1 MDFTPNKGQH
11 AAIYTRGKE
20 LLVSASA
27 GAGKTKS
34 LCWRIVTRLADQ
46 ETPSSLARM
55 LVVTFTKAAAA
66 EMRKRIGEYI
76 RIELKD
82 AAARGDEK
90 TVQHLKKQL
99 LLLPLAKISTI
110 DSFCLEVVRNNFEK
124 LDISPGVRVADG
136 SELQEIKERI
146 MRRCMGVLYDED
158 PSLMGQLTDGLLTVY
173 ADDKLPEELVR
184 FYEQTLSE
192 PGGYTLLDKAA
203 RIVEEDAKKTYFE
216 SFCGGV
222 CGEKTLQ
229 ELAFF
234 IEEYEYY
241 LSFLEG
247 DAENTAQYAFVKKEL
262 DELIGLRT
270 LFLKDPEE
278 YCRYLQEYDLAR
290 FKGAK
295 GGAKQSEYFK
305 LLRKNAKSYIESK
318 KKQRIDYDLSDSPR
332 LLGESA
338 QLLRLYARLFALYE
352 GQLREKKRKMG
363 VIEFSDI
370 LLFTE
375 KLFYDEQGEKTDL
388 ARETALEFDEIYID
402 EFQDVN
408 GLQEKIF
415 LALSEK
421 NRFLVGDVKQSIYGF
436 RGACPDIFSSMRDR
450 FPSVETEGAQGKIFL
465 TENYRS
471 NEGVLRFVNSTCG
484 RLLSLCTDMSY
495 FKEDDLVAGKKSAQ
509 TILPHIC
516 LISGGK
522 NNEFLSDAQDKEA
535 EYTAR
540 CIKELID
547 AGRAPCDI
555 AVLVRSRGQKPE
567 RIAAALEKYGVKAA
581 IEKGSSFFEAPEIL
595 LVCALLEAIDK
606 PTDDIALAA
615 IMKSPIFGFTMEELT
630 KIRLAQGKKGSLFA
644 SVCAYGARTG
654 EEQVCRV
661 PAFLAE
667 YRELSMEL
675 TVEKLLWRLYDDL
688 SLLSLLCVGE
698 EEERAEQI
706 GGNLLYFYDMAS
718 AFTANS
724 QGRLGAFLAQ
734 ISYLSQKGKGVES
747 ERADAPADAVQVMTF
762 HGSKGLEFPV
772 CWLYGCGDRLAL
784 SGKSIPFDRTLG
796 PRFPLVDREQGI
808 LSSKNALYHAI
819 ETRARE
825 KGLNEE
831 LRLLYVAMTRA
842 VEELYISGSASKDL
856 LSLFEVSE
864 CIKTKRGHP
873 ELMGTPSYLSFIAC
887 ALGKDR
893 GNCQIHIDSFPWQ
906 IREWK
911 EEASLQD
918 FMEQTDAPRVLTER
932 AQQLLACYRDRLS
945 FNYPYEDAVSLPA
958 KLAVSKLSPDIF
970 DEEKEEEQELLY
982 SVEEDIVPLFYAD
995 QGKETH
1001 TATSAQ
1007 IGTATHA
1014 FMQFCSFERVEAWGV
1029 GAELSHLT
1037 REKYLDAR
1045 TAGLVEEGAVAA
1057 FFESA
1062 LYHRLKHAR
1071 QIYREKRFLYE
1082 LPADQFSSETQ
1093 KKSAL
1098 FGETVVVQG
1107 VIDCFFEDEEGRLV
1121 LFDYKTD
1128 HFSKEQ
1134 LRDPEGCVR
1143 ILRARHAQQL
1153 TYYKKAVEQL
1163 TGRAVDETLVY
1174 SFALGKAVSMD

>member
-46 ETPSSLARM
+46 EAPASLSRM

-82 AAARGDEK
+82 AAERGDEK
-90 TVQHLKKQL
+90 TVKHLKKQL

-110 DSFCLEVVRNNFEK
+110 DSFCLELVRNNFEK
-124 LDISPGVRVADG
+124 LHISPGVRVADG
-136 SELQEIKERI
+136 SELEEMKERI
-146 MRRCMGVLYDED
+146 MRRCMGALYDED

-184 FYEQTLSE
+184 FYEQTLCE
-192 PGGYTLLDKAA
+192 PGGYTLLEHAA
-203 RIVEEDAKKTYFE
+203 RIVEEDAQKPYFE

-222 CGEKTLQ
+222 CGEKTLE
-229 ELAFF
+229 ELSFF
-234 IEEYEYY
+234 VEEYERY

-247 DAENTAQYAFVKKEL
+247 DEENTAQYAFVKKEL
-262 DELIGLRT
+262 EGLIGLRA

-278 YCRYLQEYDLAR
+278 YCRYLQEYELAR

-318 KKQRIDYDLSDSPR
+318 KKQRVDYDLSESPR
-332 LLGESA
+332 LLSESA
-338 QLLRLYARLFALYE
+338 QILRLYARLFALYE
-352 GQLREKKRKMG
+352 GQLQEKKRKMG
-363 VIEFSDI
+363 VMEFSDI
-370 LLFTE
+370 LLFAE
-375 KLFYDEQGEKTDL
+375 KLFYDEQGEKTEL
-388 ARETALEFDEIYID
+388 ARETAREFDEIYID

-415 LALSEK
+415 LALCEN

-450 FPSVETEGAQGKIFL
+450 FPSALEEGVQGKIFL

-509 TILPHIC
+509 TLLPHIC

-522 NNEFLSDAQDKEA
+522 NNEFLSDAEDKEA

-547 AGRAPCDI
+547 GGRAPCDI
-555 AVLVRSRGQKPE
+555 AILVRSRGKKPE
-567 RIAAALEKYGVKAA
+567 RIASALAKHGVRAA

-595 LVCALLEAIDK
+595 LACALLEAIDK

-615 IMKSPIFGFTMEELT
+615 IMKSPIFGFTMQELT
-630 KIRLAQGKKGSLFA
+630 EIRLAEGKKGSLFA

-654 EEQVCRV
+654 EERVCRV

-667 YRELSMEL
+667 YRALSMEL
-675 TVEKLLWRLYDDL
+675 TVEKLLWKRYDDL
-688 SLLSLLCVGE
+688 SLLPLLCMGE

-718 AFTANS
+718 AFSANS
-724 QGRLGAFLAQ
+724 QGRLGAFLAH

-747 ERADAPADAVQVMTF
+747 EKADAPADAVQVMTF

-796 PRFPLVDREQGI
+796 PRFPLVQREEGI

-842 VEELYISGSASKDL
+842 VEELYISGTASKDL
-856 LSLFEVSE
+856 LTLFEVSE
-864 CIKTKRGHP
+864 CIETKRGHS

-887 ALGKDR
+887 ALGMDR
-893 GNCQIHIDSFPWQ
+893 GSCQIHTDAFPWQ
-906 IREWK
+906 ISARQDAL
-911 EEASLQD
+911 EEKAQ
-918 FMEQTDAPRVLTER
+918 EQTGAQRVLSDHE
-932 AQQLLACYRDRLS
+932 QELLARYKERLS
-945 FNYPYEDAVSLPA
+945 FVYPYEDAVSLPA

-970 DEEKEEEQELLY
+970 DEEREEEQELL
-982 SVEEDIVPLFYAD
+982 
-995 QGKETH
+995 
-1001 TATSAQ
+1001 
-1007 IGTATHA
+1007 
-1014 FMQFCSFERVEAWGV
+1014 
-1029 GAELSHLT
+1029 
-1037 REKYLDAR
+1037 
-1045 TAGLVEEGAVAA
+1045 
-1057 FFESA
+1057 
-1062 LYHRLKHAR
+1062 
-1071 QIYREKRFLYE
+1071 
-1082 LPADQFSSETQ
+1082 
-1093 KKSAL
+1093 
-1098 FGETVVVQG
+1098 
-1107 VIDCFFEDEEGRLV
+1107 
-1121 LFDYKTD
+1121 
-1128 HFSKEQ
+1128 
-1134 LRDPEGCVR
+1134 
-1143 ILRARHAQQL
+1143 
-1153 TYYKKAVEQL
+1153 
-1163 TGRAVDETLVY
+1163 
-1174 SFALGKAVSMD
+1174 